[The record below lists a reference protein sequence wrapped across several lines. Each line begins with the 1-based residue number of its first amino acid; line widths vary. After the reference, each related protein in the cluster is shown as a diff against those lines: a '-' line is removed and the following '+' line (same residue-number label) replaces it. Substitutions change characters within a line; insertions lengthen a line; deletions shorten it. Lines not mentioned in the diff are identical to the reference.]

1 MNKIFRLFHFFA
13 VAVILCG
20 CQVVEKMPSEDIEVP
35 KKYAKIISVL
45 KNKELSPDSRE
56 KYEAAKELIRYVDL
70 TYTRE
75 TATIDKIFYHRDAM
89 ADSLQSDTPTF
100 TFNYRYRDN
109 MVRIRFFTY
118 KMFVTRVEVTEK

>member
-1 MNKIFRLFHFFA
+1 MNKFFRFFCIFA
-13 VAVILCG
+13 ATVIFCG
-20 CQVVEKMPSEDIEVP
+20 CQVVDKIPSEDIEVL
-35 KKYAKIISVL
+35 KKYSKIISVL
-45 KNKELSPDSRE
+45 KNQEISPDSRE
-56 KYEAAKELIRYVDL
+56 KYEAAKELIRCVDL

-75 TATIDKIFYHRDAM
+75 TATIDKIFYHRDALV
-89 ADSLQSDTPTF
+89 DSYQSDKPTF

>member
-1 MNKIFRLFHFFA
+1 MNKYFRFFSIFA
-13 VAVILCG
+13 TAVILCG

-35 KKYAKIISVL
+35 KKYSKIISVL
-45 KNKELSPDSRE
+45 KNPEKTPDSRE
-56 KYEAAKELIRYVDL
+56 KYEAAKELIRCVDL

-75 TATIDKIFYHRDAM
+75 TATIDKIFYHRDALV
-89 ADSLQSDTPTF
+89 DNFQSDKPTF